1 MTLMPPATSECRWC
15 WSSTQERSTGWAGPH
30 PRHPPSRSVG
40 QTQLLME
47 ASTYEPQALRRLGV
61 FFLWRYRIGGST
73 THPIAAKIFR
83 TRRAALLRRADHM
96 LATRARP
103 SGKPIFLIRFAR
115 CRPRS
120 DQQTKQTN
128 KNWGHSY
135 HQLWPR
141 VSMQRKNSTPRLRP
155 GRHIPQSPT
164 PQMPPSPNEPPRG
177 SIGSWKTLALPR
189 SRSGAR
195 TNQLCCC
202 GFLWIVLFAPLYK
215 AAISAVSN
223 RSNVSR

>member
-83 TRRAALLRRADHM
+83 TRRAALLRQADHM

-128 KNWGHSY
+128 KIGATAVTSCGPERPCSVRTQHPDCDLGGTSLNPRHPKCHPVPMS
-135 HQLWPR
+135 PR
-141 VSMQRKNSTPRLRP
+141 VGALAH
-155 GRHIPQSPT
+155 GR
-164 PQMPPSPNEPPRG
+164 R
-177 SIGSWKTLALPR
+177 
-189 SRSGAR
+189 
-195 TNQLCCC
+195 
-202 GFLWIVLFAPLYK
+202 
-215 AAISAVSN
+215 
-223 RSNVSR
+223 